1 MLHANK
7 SVYIGTFVAVFAL
20 FIFAI
25 KNEEKYKFTG
35 IADMG
40 AKYSLYVYIL
50 HIMIRNVIKKGG
62 EIVPF
67 VGEVID
73 MLEPVYPIVI
83 FALALVASAVYVT
96 AKSFAKKKIKKQE
109 K

>member
-1 MLHANK
+1 M
-7 SVYIGTFVAVFAL
+7 VFAV
-20 FIFAI
+20 
-25 KNEEKYKFTG
+25 KNEEKYRFKS

-67 VGEVID
+67 AGKIID

-83 FALALVASAVYVT
+83 FAAALVASAVYVYV
-96 AKSFAKKKIKKQE
+96 KKFLKKRIMKQV